1 MTAFHAE
8 TGKAWRKAHES
19 CHIRGAMNQVT
30 NDVQENVRRFNQ
42 EEAVWRRYQEK
53 REQRRRRFRLRSKIA
68 EELLDR
74 LDWFTAGREMRRSDC
89 VGKALT

>member
-1 MTAFHAE
+1 M
-8 TGKAWRKAHES
+8 
-19 CHIRGAMNQVT
+19 IQVA

-53 REQRRRRFRLRSKIA
+53 RKRRRRRFRLRSKVA

-74 LDWFTAGREMRRSDC
+74 LDWFAAEREMQRSDC
-89 VGKALT
+89 IGKTLP